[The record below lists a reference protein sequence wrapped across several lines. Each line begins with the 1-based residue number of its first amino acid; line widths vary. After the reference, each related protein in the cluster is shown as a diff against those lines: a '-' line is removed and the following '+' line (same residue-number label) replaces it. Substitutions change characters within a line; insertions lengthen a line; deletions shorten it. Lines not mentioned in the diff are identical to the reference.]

1 MTSGEPGIVDKE
13 GTPDVFKMAVAELR
27 KRGSLSTAIKEA
39 SSMDWR
45 AERPRL
51 DEYLEKLD
59 MQPAYLPRVGELA
72 LWTTGFE
79 GELAWNP
86 TTKSIQIYSP
96 TDGQYH
102 GTPEWRAGV
111 VGQVPEEEVMLQD
124 LVETA
129 PKSSGINYSGF
140 RVETFPDPLSM
151 DKSYSL
157 HYRYVPLKCIKPF
170 NAYEIFL
177 QGIPR
182 TQLHPSIEYAMTIMS
197 SFSLLDKYHFQG
209 TWPDASISCRGIF
222 IGAEL
227 LAIGDAVRLHTPSV
241 DIMVIDTINLHL
253 TNCIEDP
260 TSPQLAEE
268 YKVRISGKVYAKH
281 ASKSRHDIHPQP
293 LNPDQVAD
301 VFQTLGMT
309 DHGSWYRVHEGKTI
323 TVSQDMII
331 GRCYEPDALQ
341 LLFGT
346 LDCTLDVAG
355 VLKARAYSRQ
365 VDHRIAEGKTWFW
378 GDFRTQTLAIDSL
391 NGEDVGHYSETR
403 DVKMWRANLKIID
416 GDANPVDMRMAKI
429 PGDPGRPSKPKSSFA
444 EVGKLSKLVS
454 TGLGGTDVSNTVS
467 EAEEGSGQGMY
478 GEDEGEGE
486 GEEGEEEMN
495 EEDQEEFVARLDQ
508 LRGGTEESEGGDWVP
523 ESKRPKHV

>member
-1 MTSGEPGIVDKE
+1 
-13 GTPDVFKMAVAELR
+13 
-27 KRGSLSTAIKEA
+27 
-39 SSMDWR
+39 MDWR

-59 MQPAYLPRVGELA
+59 MQPAYLPRVGELV
-72 LWTTGFE
+72 LWSPGFE

-86 TTKSIQIYSP
+86 ATKSIQIYSP
-96 TDGQYH
+96 TERRYQ

-140 RVETFPDPLSM
+140 RVETFPDPLGM

-157 HYRYVPLKCIKPF
+157 HYRYVPLNCIKPL

-182 TQLHPSIEYAMTIMS
+182 PKLHPSIEYAMTVMS
-197 SFSLLDKYHFQG
+197 SFSLLDKHHFQG
-209 TWPDASISCRGIF
+209 TWPNASISCRGIF

-227 LAIGDAVRLHTPSV
+227 LAIGDAVRLRTPTV
-241 DIMVIDTINLHL
+241 DVMVIDAIKLHL

-260 TSPQLAEE
+260 TSPQLAEQ
-268 YKVRISGKVYAKH
+268 YKVRISGKVYTKH
-281 ASKSRHDIHPQP
+281 ASKTAHDIHHPQP
-293 LNPDQVAD
+293 LSPDQVAD

-309 DHGSWYRVHEGKTI
+309 DYGSWYRVHGGKTI

-355 VLKARAYSRQ
+355 VQKARVYSRQ
-365 VDHRIAEGKTWFW
+365 VDSRIGEGKTWFW

-467 EAEEGSGQGMY
+467 EAEEGSGQGRH
-478 GEDEGEGE
+478 GEDERESE
-486 GEEGEEEMN
+486 GEEGMD
-495 EEDQEEFVARLDQ
+495 EEDEEEFVARLDQ

>member
-1 MTSGEPGIVDKE
+1 
-13 GTPDVFKMAVAELR
+13 MAVAEL
-27 KRGSLSTAIKEA
+27 KTRGSWSTAIRETG
-39 SSMDWR
+39 SMDWR

-59 MQPAYLPRVGELA
+59 MQPAYLPRVGELV
-72 LWTTGFE
+72 LWSPGFE

-86 TTKSIQIYSP
+86 ATKSIQIYSS
-96 TDGQYH
+96 TERRYH

-140 RVETFPDPLSM
+140 RVETFPDPLGM

-157 HYRYVPLKCIKPF
+157 HYRYVPLNCIKPF

-182 TQLHPSIEYAMTIMS
+182 PKLHPSIEYAMTIMS
-197 SFSLLDKYHFQG
+197 SFSLLDKHHFQG
-209 TWPDASISCRGIF
+209 TWPNASISCRGIF

-227 LAIGDAVRLHTPSV
+227 LAIGDAVRLRTPTV
-241 DIMVIDTINLHL
+241 DVMVIDAIKLHL

-260 TSPQLAEE
+260 TSPQLAEQ
-268 YKVRISGKVYAKH
+268 YKVRISGKVYTKH
-281 ASKSRHDIHPQP
+281 ASKTAHDIHHPQP
-293 LNPDQVAD
+293 LSPDQVAD

-309 DHGSWYRVHEGKTI
+309 DYGSWYREHGGKTI

-355 VLKARAYSRQ
+355 VQKARVYSRQ
-365 VDHRIAEGKTWFW
+365 VDNRIGEGKTWFW

-467 EAEEGSGQGMY
+467 EAEEGSGQGRY
-478 GEDEGEGE
+478 GEDERESE
-486 GEEGEEEMN
+486 GEEGMD
-495 EEDQEEFVARLDQ
+495 EEDEEEFVARLDQ